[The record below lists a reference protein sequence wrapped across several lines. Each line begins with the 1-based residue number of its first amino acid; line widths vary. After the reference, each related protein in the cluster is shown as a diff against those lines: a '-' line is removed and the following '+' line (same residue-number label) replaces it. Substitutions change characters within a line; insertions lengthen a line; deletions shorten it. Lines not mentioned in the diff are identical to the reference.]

1 MKVNDPVLAPFTAD
15 EIAAARKL
23 AASRSASVVAIL
35 EEQAGLPPEAF
46 TERLAATL
54 HYPVANI
61 ESLHR
66 WQPAFDLLPFAEAL
80 RGQVILFRDEQERLR
95 LVFGDPFASD
105 RLAWADERIGA
116 QFELTLAHHADV
128 AAYLVGRHPR
138 IMKFDVVPSSQLAPV
153 VDRRN
158 PQARGGACLG
168 QLGGSALPRDLDQE
182 IQGLS
187 VAIID
192 AGDDTC

>member
-1 MKVNDPVLAPFTAD
+1 MGTAGTSR
-15 EIAAARKL
+15 ARASSSSL
-23 AASRSASVVAIL
+23 PLHTSCGSSVASRGYRTVLGRASASSTKPPSSAVGMFVRLSLRWTVASTRAALAEVVR
-35 EEQAGLPPEAF
+35 P
-46 TERLAATL
+46 LATD
-54 HYPVANI
+54 HDSP
-61 ESLHR
+61 
-66 WQPAFDLLPFAEAL
+66 
-80 RGQVILFRDEQERLR
+80 
-95 LVFGDPFASD
+95 
-105 RLAWADERIGA
+105 
-116 QFELTLAHHADV
+116 ADV

-192 AGDDTC
+192 AGDEVGDVLDLFPLADIRDAQR

>member
-116 QFELTLAHHADV
+116 QFIRPCQAVTRDRKSTRLNSSHTEIYTLSLHD
-128 AAYLVGRHPR
+128 
-138 IMKFDVVPSSQLAPV
+138 
-153 VDRRN
+153 
-158 PQARGGACLG
+158 
-168 QLGGSALPRDLDQE
+168 ALP
-182 IQGLS
+182 I
-187 VAIID
+187 
-192 AGDDTC
+192 